1 MPCAV
6 RWVKSRTI
14 KRYVPVCYL
23 ISEKV
28 IVLEKVNN
36 LEAKVT
42 YFRDECTNPGNLMV
56 R

>member
-1 MPCAV
+1 M
-6 RWVKSRTI
+6 
-14 KRYVPVCYL
+14 PVCYL
-23 ISEKV
+23 ISEKA

-42 YFRDECTNPGNLMV
+42 YFRNECTNPRNFMV